1 MIAAKKDSSRQFQ
14 AEIVALRAAL
24 ERVESDHRAATA
36 DVTANGLSVTVT
48 VLDSH
53 GKAISKSGLNPACKI
68 ITAAER
74 LRRSLLRQLAALDDA
89 ARKVEADQKQNPWKK
104 FAPKDRK

>member
-1 MIAAKKDSSRQFQ
+1 MTAANKKSPGKFSV
-14 AEIVALRAAL
+14 EITALRAAL
-24 ERVESDHRAATA
+24 DRVESDHRAATA
-36 DVTANGLSVTVT
+36 DVTSNGLSVTVT

-74 LRRSLLRQLAALDDA
+74 LRRSLLRQLSTLEDA
-89 ARKVEADQKQNPWKK
+89 ARKVESEQKQNPWKK
-104 FAPKDRK
+104 FAPKDRI

>member
-1 MIAAKKDSSRQFQ
+1 MAGAKKDSTGKCA
-14 AEIVALRAAL
+14 AEIAALRAAL
-24 ERVESDHRAATA
+24 ERVESDHQAATA
-36 DVTANGLSVTVT
+36 DVTANGLSVIVT

-74 LRRSLLRQLAALDDA
+74 LRRSLLRQLAALEDA
-89 ARKVEADQKQNPWKK
+89 ALKVEAEQKQNPWKK